1 LDKALEKLNDRY
13 SLILKLYYLEGLT
26 HDEIG
31 QLLNWSYSN
40 CRTTLSRA
48 KTQLKKELYERT
60 TA

>member
-1 LDKALEKLNDRY
+1 
-13 SLILKLYYLEGLT
+13 LEGLT